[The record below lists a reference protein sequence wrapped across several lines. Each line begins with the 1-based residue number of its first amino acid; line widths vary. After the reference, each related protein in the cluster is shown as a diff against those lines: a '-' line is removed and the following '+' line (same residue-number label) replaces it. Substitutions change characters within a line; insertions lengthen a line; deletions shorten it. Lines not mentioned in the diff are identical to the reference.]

1 MKRPLDR
8 AFQPPA
14 PMVPVRVR
22 APEGVDWASLDAKV
36 DTGADL
42 CAVPDPELEALDV
55 APVRVVRAATF
66 SGGFHEAPV
75 YRVDLEIAGEFLA
88 RVEALATRRPY
99 VIAGRNVL
107 RHFVVKVDGPR
118 EEVSLRRPAKPR

>member
-1 MKRPLDR
+1 VKRALDR
-8 AFQPPA
+8 GFDPPA
-14 PMVPVRVR
+14 PMVPARVR
-22 APEGVDWASLDAKV
+22 APGGADWEALSAKV

-42 CAVPDPELEALDV
+42 SAVPDRVLEALDV

-66 SGGFHEAPV
+66 TGALQEVPV
-75 YRVDLEIAGEFLA
+75 YRVDLELAGELLP

-107 RHFVVKVDGPR
+107 RHFVVKIDGPR
-118 EEVSLRRPAKPR
+118 EQIELRRPT